1 MSPAALA
8 TTILTFTGIVGVGA
22 LLRWTKIVRAQDAKP
37 INALIIYVGLPA
49 FIFSAVHGA
58 TLRADLWGVVA
69 VAWLVFGA
77 MVALAW
83 LGARLLR
90 LPREM
95 AGGFIIAAAL
105 GNTGY
110 IGYPITAALLGD
122 RNLPEA
128 IFYDVFGTVGALVVV
143 GLLIAQHY
151 GTNDEARVNP
161 LREIVTF
168 PAVIALAL
176 ALLLRPFDIPIL
188 VSDGL
193 GLLANMVA
201 PLIMLS
207 VGLSLRVS
215 TLGRAAGPLVALT
228 GLRLLVAPAIALGVG
243 TLLLGDVGGG
253 APLRV
258 AVLEAGM
265 PAMMLTLVVGE
276 RFGLD
281 TDFIASA
288 IFVTTAA
295 SAITLPLVQV
305 LAFG

>member
-49 FIFSAVHGA
+49 FIFSAVHGS

-228 GLRLLVAPAIALGVG
+228 GLRLLVAPAIALAVG